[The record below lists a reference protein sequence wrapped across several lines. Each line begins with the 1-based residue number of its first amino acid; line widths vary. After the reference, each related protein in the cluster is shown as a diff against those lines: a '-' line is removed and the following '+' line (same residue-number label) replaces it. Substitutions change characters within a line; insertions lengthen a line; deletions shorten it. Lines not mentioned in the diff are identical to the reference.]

1 MSSFREFEHQM
12 QDRCFGLAYHPT
24 LGQPEFGG
32 WLFNTQIMPDFSE
45 MSQKPSSDN
54 KISRWHLAGIV
65 DTAKKIEMPLTQTS

>member
-1 MSSFREFEHQM
+1 MLWISF
-12 QDRCFGLAYHPT
+12 PPI

-32 WLFNTQIMPDFSE
+32 CLYNTQIMPGFSE

-65 DTAKKIEMPLTQTS
+65 DTAKKIEILSPKLLSNKLGHKYHLMLQ